1 MYIRRAICKL
11 NKMCRHKS
19 AFSTR
24 TKSNETNIIKSK
36 SADIL
41 IPNQLIHEYV
51 WEHLDKWYHKT
62 AVICFDTTKS
72 YTFGEI
78 YHKSVALAGVLRN
91 KFQLN
96 KGDTVAVVLPNVPD
110 FPIVFLGTI
119 QAGLVVTTVNPYY
132 TPDEIAAQLADSN
145 SKLIFTINELV
156 PVINKCTKI
165 LRRSIP
171 TVLAVKKLRKII
183 SFSLFLLQSDNVP
196 NECIKLSELC
206 DTRNSEIADFLNPD
220 DVALLP
226 YSSGTTGLSKGVQ
239 LTHKNVVSNL
249 YQMSSPDFVV
259 NLETRSNF
267 QDVIPVFLPL
277 FHIYGMVGIF
287 LNFFAKGCKLIMV
300 PTFVGPQFIKIL
312 QLYQPTLLFAV
323 PQMIVTILNN
333 PKIKYDNLKSIR
345 TIISAAAPLGASA
358 VDEFNKKCKN
368 RINLLQMYGMTETS
382 PLTLMQTAKLQNGAK
397 VGGSGF
403 VIPNTEVKIISI
415 SDNSTA
421 LGPNQSGELV
431 VRGPQNMKG
440 YHNNPTAT
448 KKTIRNNWLRTG
460 DISYYDED
468 QHFFIT
474 DRLKELIKVKGF
486 QVAPAELEEIL
497 KSHPSVEDAAVVG
510 IPHPVQGE
518 APKAFVVL
526 KKEVRPELLK
536 EFVALK
542 VANYKRLVGGV
553 VVLERIPRNCAGKVL
568 RSELRKLSNK

>member
-1 MYIRRAICKL
+1 MKTLKMYIRRATCKIY
-11 NKMCRHKS
+11 KMCRYKS
-19 AFSTR
+19 AFTTL
-24 TKSNETNIIKSK
+24 TKLNEKNIIKSK
-36 SADIL
+36 STDIL

-51 WEHLDKWYHKT
+51 WEHLDKWYDKT
-62 AVICFDTTKS
+62 AVICFNTTKS

-78 YHKSVALAGVLRN
+78 YNKSLALAGVLHN

-96 KGDTVAVVLPNVPD
+96 RGDIVAVVLPNVPD

-132 TPDEIAAQLADSN
+132 TPDEMAVQLADSD
-145 SKLIFTINELV
+145 SKLIFTIRELM

-165 LRRSIP
+165 LGRKIP
-171 TVLAVKKLRKII
+171 TVLAEIKP
-183 SFSLFLLQSDNVP
+183 SDSMPVD
-196 NECIKLSELC
+196 CIKLSKLC
-206 DTRNSEIADFLNPD
+206 DIRNSSISDFLNPD

-249 YQMSSPDFVV
+249 YQMSSPDFLV
-259 NLETRSNF
+259 NLETKSNF

-345 TIISAAAPLGASA
+345 TIISAAAPLGALA

-368 RINLLQMYGMTETS
+368 QINLIQMYGMTETS
-382 PLTLMQTAKLQNGAK
+382 PLTLMQTTKLKNGTK
-397 VGGSGF
+397 IGGSGF
-403 VIPNTEVKIISI
+403 VIPNTEAKIISLT
-415 SDNSTA
+415 DDSTA

-431 VRGPQNMKG
+431 VKGPQNMKG

-448 KKTIRNNWLRTG
+448 KKTIQNNWLRTG
-460 DISYYDED
+460 DVSYYDED

-486 QVAPAELEEIL
+486 QVAPAEIEEIL

-526 KKEVRPELLK
+526 RQEVKPEHLR
-536 EFVALK
+536 EFVAGK

-553 VVLERIPRNCAGKVL
+553 VVLKKIPRNCAGKVL
-568 RSELRKLSNK
+568 RSELRKL

>member
-1 MYIRRAICKL
+1 M
-11 NKMCRHKS
+11 
-19 AFSTR
+19 
-24 TKSNETNIIKSK
+24 
-36 SADIL
+36 
-41 IPNQLIHEYV
+41 
-51 WEHLDKWYHKT
+51 
-62 AVICFDTTKS
+62 AV
-72 YTFGEI
+72 
-78 YHKSVALAGVLRN
+78 
-91 KFQLN
+91 
-96 KGDTVAVVLPNVPD
+96 
-110 FPIVFLGTI
+110 
-119 QAGLVVTTVNPYY
+119 
-132 TPDEIAAQLADSN
+132 QLADSD
-145 SKLIFTINELV
+145 SKLIFTIRELM

-165 LRRSIP
+165 LGRKIP
-171 TVLAVKKLRKII
+171 TVLAEIKP
-183 SFSLFLLQSDNVP
+183 SDSMPVD
-196 NECIKLSELC
+196 CIKLSKLC
-206 DTRNSEIADFLNPD
+206 DIRNSSISDFLNPD

-249 YQMSSPDFVV
+249 YQMSSPDFLV
-259 NLETRSNF
+259 NLETKSNF

-345 TIISAAAPLGASA
+345 TIISAAAPLGALA

-368 RINLLQMYGMTETS
+368 QINLIQMYGMTETS
-382 PLTLMQTAKLQNGAK
+382 PLTLMQTTKLKNGTK
-397 VGGSGF
+397 IGGSGF
-403 VIPNTEVKIISI
+403 VIPNTEAKIISLT
-415 SDNSTA
+415 DDSTA

-431 VRGPQNMKG
+431 VKGPQNMKG

-448 KKTIRNNWLRTG
+448 KKTIQNNWLRTG
-460 DISYYDED
+460 DVSYYDED

-486 QVAPAELEEIL
+486 QVAPAEIEEIL

-526 KKEVRPELLK
+526 RQEVKPEHLR
-536 EFVALK
+536 EFVAGK

-553 VVLERIPRNCAGKVL
+553 VVLKKIPRNCAGKVL
-568 RSELRKLSNK
+568 RSELRKL